1 MELKLATL
9 DERIGSATLDELINI
24 DGIVCAIEFNPDGS
38 LSDYR
43 DQMDMPSDIVAM
55 TAQLC
60 ATVCMTFNTLAS
72 SHSQVSGMKWAPQ
85 QGWTYSG
92 GDWTVAC
99 GGNRAV
105 FVQTERA
112 DFNQLYQS
120 LAR

>member
-9 DERIGSATLDELINI
+9 DERIGAATLDELINI

-38 LSDYR
+38 IVDFRSQVGMSQ
-43 DQMDMPSDIVAM
+43 QMAAM
-55 TAQLC
+55 TAQFC
-60 ATVCMTFNTLAS
+60 STVCMMFNSLANS
-72 SHSQVSGMKWAPQ
+72 YSMLSDMSWAPQ

-105 FVQTERA
+105 FVKTEEA
-112 DFNQLYQS
+112 DFNQLYES
-120 LAR
+120 LA